1 MTQHHTSHSETPA
14 TQAAAK
20 PAAKSSAKNPAA
32 SKKNT
37 YLKANRAFSHLRKY
51 AWIFTVLVAIG
62 GLWEPKLGLLV
73 IGIMAGLSVTAFFN
87 GRYWCGNVCPHGSLF
102 DVVLMPLSQNKKLPG
117 WISSKTFILG
127 FFAFFMFNFGR
138 RVLMAWQAWGSY
150 DFLDRL
156 GFVFVATYL
165 VVMVL
170 GSSVALAVN
179 PRVWCQFCPMGTMQK
194 GVYHL
199 GKITGIAEKTDT
211 KVTICSIDKCVS
223 CAKCEKVC
231 PFQLSPYENFD
242 ENGQFNDANCIKCQ
256 TCVANCP
263 VKVLSMEKTSAVAKK
278 AEKISGEEADQKSA

>member
-1 MTQHHTSHSETPA
+1 MAEIPTPSTKNTSASKPKT
-14 TQAAAK
+14 AK
-20 PAAKSSAKNPAA
+20 PK
-32 SKKNT
+32 T
-37 YLKANRAFSHLRKY
+37 YLKTNRAFTHLRKY
-51 AWIFTVLVAIG
+51 AWLFTVLVAIG

-73 IGIMAGLSVTAFFN
+73 IGIMAGLTVTALFN

-102 DVVLMPLSQNKKLPG
+102 DVVLMPLSQNKKLPR
-117 WISSKTFILG
+117 WISSKTFIMA
-127 FFAFFMFNFGR
+127 FFVFFMFNFGR
-138 RVLMAWQAWGSY
+138 RILAAIQAWGSY

-170 GSSVALAVN
+170 GSSVALALN

-194 GVYHL
+194 GVYQL
-199 GKITGIAEKTDT
+199 GKVTGIAEKTDA

-242 ENGQFNDANCIKCQ
+242 EKGQFNDANCIKCQ

-263 VKVLSMEKTSAVAKK
+263 LKLLSMETAPAAAQKAATTPDKEAGQRSA
-278 AEKISGEEADQKSA
+278 